1 MLGFYD
7 IFGHSFAI
15 LCLYGVE
22 VFVGVKVAWEDAQNL
37 VVLTCS
43 LALVLHNRYETFIG
57 GLVFTFIF
65 VNKRALLPPKT
76 VWVSVFCTQFLMHI
90 LLLP

>member
-15 LCLYGVE
+15 LCLY
-22 VFVGVKVAWEDAQNL
+22 GVKVAWEDAQNL

-65 VNKRALLPPKT
+65 VNKRDLLPPKT